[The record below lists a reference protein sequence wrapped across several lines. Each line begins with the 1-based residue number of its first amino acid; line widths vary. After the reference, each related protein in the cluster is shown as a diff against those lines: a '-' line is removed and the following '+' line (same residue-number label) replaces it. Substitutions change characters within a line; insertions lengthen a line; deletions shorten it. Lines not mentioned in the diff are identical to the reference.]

1 MWADEYKIP
10 AQQQAVDVSCNP
22 VGHFTIIQAD
32 IFETLQTDF
41 VTLPTILYLSICLNK
56 KSLLLLTR
64 QIKLTMANDTCIRLQ
79 ADIEQIKSCREK
91 LKANSKSFLQL
102 GQVLALAGNEVRLKI
117 LFLLEEENEL
127 CPCDLSDILGMS
139 IPAISQHL
147 RKLKDGN
154 IIEARKVGQTIFYS
168 LRSEHLKVLRPFFK
182 IINQQNLATV

>member
-1 MWADEYKIP
+1 M
-10 AQQQAVDVSCNP
+10 
-22 VGHFTIIQAD
+22 
-32 IFETLQTDF
+32 
-41 VTLPTILYLSICLNK
+41 
-56 KSLLLLTR
+56 TR
-64 QIKLTMANDTCIRLQ
+64 QTNFTMANDTCIRLQ

-91 LKANSKSFLQL
+91 LKVNSKSFLQL

-154 IIEARKVGQTIFYS
+154 IIEARKAGQTIFYS
-168 LRSEHLKVLRPFFK
+168 LRREHLKTLRPFFK